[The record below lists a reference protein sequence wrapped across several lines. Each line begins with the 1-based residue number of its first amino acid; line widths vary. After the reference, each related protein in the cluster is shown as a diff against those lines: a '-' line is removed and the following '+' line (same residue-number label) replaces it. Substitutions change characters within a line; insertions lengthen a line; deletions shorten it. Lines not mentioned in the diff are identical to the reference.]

1 MRIRIFFALIPL
13 LLVAAVAQDR
23 PAMPPGVYRIHKLTL
38 ISNDLPGTERDRIAR
53 AFQGGTYNVDELAE
67 RIRFRLRD
75 TGYALSEV
83 GVPQITRVRPAQSAC
98 NADVRFAVQTGAQYR
113 FGGITFTAGPGDSVF
128 ASAQL
133 RAQFPLEDGAI
144 FNATAIGKGL
154 EKLKDL
160 YGSAGYANFGAIPK
174 PDYDKTRHIVRLTI
188 DMDQGRTV
196 NFGKLLF
203 EGIEPR
209 AGVAQAMLAAWEE
222 LQGKRYNSQ
231 LLREWLKTNS
241 ALWPSD
247 TAKQVFTSYVA
258 SADPGTLNVL
268 IQFP

>member
-1 MRIRIFFALIPL
+1 M
-13 LLVAAVAQDR
+13 
-23 PAMPPGVYRIHKLTL
+23 
-38 ISNDLPGTERDRIAR
+38 
-53 AFQGGTYNVDELAE
+53 DELAE

-75 TGYALSEV
+75 TGFALSEV
-83 GVPQITRVRPAQSAC
+83 GGPQITRVRPAQSAC
-98 NADVRFAVQTGAQYR
+98 NADVRFAVPTGAQYR
-113 FGGITFTAGPGDSVF
+113 LGGITFTAGSGDSIF
-128 ASAQL
+128 PSTQL

-174 PDYDKTRHIVRLTI
+174 LQYDKTHHIFSLTI
-188 DMDQGRTV
+188 DMDQGRVV

-209 AGVAQAMLAAWEE
+209 AGVAQAMLASWKD

-231 LLREWLKTNS
+231 LLREWLTNNC
-241 ALWPSD
+241 AGWPSD

-268 IQFP
+268 IHFL